1 MTPRFLAAG
10 EAALVVEFGP
20 VISVAA
26 QEAVMAL
33 DAALSARPVAGV
45 VETVPTYRS
54 LMVHFDPRITDGASL
69 RAAIE
74 TLESGPL
81 QVPAPQCWSIPV
93 CYDPPFSEDLDEA
106 AGLLGL
112 PPARVAALHAEA
124 RYTVLMYG
132 FAPGFIFLGGLPE
145 ALTTISRRAT
155 PRPPTPP
162 GALTIANGQALIA
175 SVSMPTG
182 WYMLG
187 RTPARTFDLARD
199 PIFPIGVGDH
209 VTIERI
215 DAARFAGLEAE
226 VAAGRSCIAAV
237 AP

>member
-10 EAALVVEFGP
+10 ESALVVEFAQ
-20 VISVAA
+20 VISEAA
-26 QEAVMAL
+26 QEAVMTL
-33 DAALSARPVAGV
+33 DGAIAARPIAGV
-45 VETVPTYRS
+45 IETVPTYRS
-54 LMVHFDPRITDGASL
+54 LMVHFDPRVTDAARL
-69 RAAIE
+69 RQAIE
-74 TLESGPL
+74 GLESGPL
-81 QVPAPQCWSIPV
+81 AAPTVKSWRIPV
-93 CYDPPFSEDLDEA
+93 CYDPPHSEDLAEA
-106 AGLLGL
+106 AGILGL
-112 PPARVAALHAEA
+112 PSEQVAALHAEA
-124 RYTVLMYG
+124 RFTVLMYG

-145 ALTTISRRAT
+145 ALTKISRRLT

-187 RTPARTFDLARD
+187 RTPARTFDLGHD

-209 VTIERI
+209 VLIERI
-215 DAARFAGLEAE
+215 DPSRFAELEAAA
-226 VAAGRSCIAAV
+226 AAGHSCIKAV